1 MSSTFP
7 ALLGKLTLIDLL
19 LLLAPVVVVPLGLR
33 LMPSSGRRARQ
44 LLALA
49 RLVQPLGALTAVIAF
64 LVSAGWVA
72 GAVALGWLIT
82 CAIVS
87 LAGLLDPIEARSIT
101 PRHLVPAAASAY
113 LSVGAAWLVASRLG
127 LRPLGFSSDII
138 ELTGV
143 HFHYAGFAATLMA
156 ALTLLV
162 LRGHRAFGNLASAAG
177 VLVVLGVPITAG
189 GIATGSAILTV
200 VGPLLLGTG
209 VLTIAGLMAVVVA
222 PRVEPRT
229 ARWLLWLSAAG
240 VVAPMLLGID
250 YALARVF
257 PIPALDIKTM
267 ALIHGDLNAIVFSLG
282 GLLGWSL
289 ILKKPWPTHPQA
301 ISLWKERSPLSPGPV
316 EG

>member
-1 MSSTFP
+1 MTSAFP
-7 ALLGKLTLIDLL
+7 ALLGKLTLVDLL

-33 LMPSSGRRARQ
+33 LLPFSGPRARR
-44 LLALA
+44 LLTLA
-49 RLVQPLGALTAVIAF
+49 RVVQPLGALAAVVA
-64 LVSAGWVA
+64 LLLSAGWVA

-87 LAGLLDPIEARSIT
+87 LGGLLDLIEARSIA

-113 LSVGAAWLVASRLG
+113 LSVGAGWLVVSRLG
-127 LRPLGFSSDII
+127 LRPLGFSSDIV

-143 HFHYAGFAATLMA
+143 HFHYAGFAATLIA

-162 LRGHRAFGNLASAAG
+162 LRERRALGRLASIAG
-177 VLVVLGVPITAG
+177 VLIVLGVPITAG

-200 VGPLLLGTG
+200 VGPVVLGVG
-209 VLTIAGLMAVVVA
+209 VLTVAGLIAIVVA
-222 PRVEPRT
+222 PRVVSGT

-240 VVAPMLLGID
+240 VVAPMFLGID

-267 ALIHGDLNAIVFSLG
+267 ALIHGDLNAIVFGLG

-289 ILKKPWPTHPQA
+289 IWKKQWSTHPQA
-301 ISLWKERSPLSPGPV
+301 ISLWQERSRLSPGPV